1 MILPPIGLIF
11 HCILQMKKRRI
22 SFMPIFQND
31 VGVSSESH
39 VDGKDPSESNEN
51 EMQQLVHRFQCIS
64 FFFWFFWAVMQTELG
79 TDWDSKGYAMSRW
92 HLYKELKKQY
102 YGVEALPIVSE

>member
-1 MILPPIGLIF
+1 
-11 HCILQMKKRRI
+11 
-22 SFMPIFQND
+22 
-31 VGVSSESH
+31 
-39 VDGKDPSESNEN
+39 
-51 EMQQLVHRFQCIS
+51 
-64 FFFWFFWAVMQTELG
+64 MQTELG